1 MTTYVSADWVAARIS
16 DPSFLIIDTRYSMR
30 HLMGHLQHAVNV
42 PPPKLRDLQG
52 QLLSPDGFSDLFG
65 AAGLGDLITPILY
78 DGYDGRN
85 SALVAWIL
93 EYLGRDDTHIMDIVY
108 DEWAAQDREVFYRPV
123 PRTERQFT
131 SHINPGV
138 RASLEYVSD
147 TNGLTLVDT
156 RSLEEFEGRS
166 DADEIP
172 GHIPGAINVVWQA
185 LVGRDGRLLCD
196 EDEARRIIEE
206 AEIDSSNTVVT
217 YCKVGARA
225 AVGYQALKRL
235 GFNVKLFDGSYS
247 EWEKSGLP
255 VENPSGG
262 RGTADVESSPK

>member
-1 MTTYVSADWVAARIS
+1 MTTYVSADWVASCIS
-16 DPSFLIIDTRYSMR
+16 DPNFLIIDTRYSMR

-42 PPPKLRDLQG
+42 PPPKLRNPQG
-52 QLLSPDGFSDLFG
+52 ELLSPNELSDLFG
-65 AAGLGDLITPILY
+65 AAGLGDFITPILY

-85 SALVAWIL
+85 SAFVAWIL
-93 EYLGRDDTHIMDIVY
+93 EYLGRNDTHIMDIVY
-108 DEWAAQDREVFYRPV
+108 DEWKAQDREVFYRPV

-131 SHINPGV
+131 SHINPAV
-138 RASLEYVSD
+138 RASLEYVSH
-147 TNGLTLVDT
+147 TEGLTLVDT

-166 DADEIP
+166 DADQIP

-185 LVGRDGRLLCD
+185 LVGQDGKLLCG

-206 AEIDSSNTVVT
+206 AKIDGSNTIVT

-225 AVGYQALKRL
+225 AVGYQTLKRL
-235 GFNVKLFDGSYS
+235 GFDVKLFDGSYS

-255 VENPSGG
+255 VKNPSGG
-262 RGTADVESSPK
+262 GDPASVRL

>member
-131 SHINPGV
+131 SHINPAV
-138 RASLEYVSD
+138 RASLEYVSH

-185 LVGRDGRLLCD
+185 LVGRDGRLLCS
-196 EDEARRIIEE
+196 ENEAKRIIEE

-235 GFNVKLFDGSYS
+235 GFDVKLFDGSYS

-262 RGTADVESSPK
+262 SGTADVKLSPN